1 MFLSQVCSC
10 FYLTFSQK
18 EYILTVCKKVVK
30 SRLNN
35 WPSTVR
41 NYPCIK
47 ALKFSNS
54 NAFSALTN
62 EPTRA
67 LLLDTSRPYSTLNVS
82 CIDNCIYCTLKHF
95 FRIALVSHSIVYN
108 FSQKCRQNWEI
119 RADWKNKSM
128 SSLRAS

>member
-10 FYLTFSQK
+10 FYLTFNQK
-18 EYILTVCKKVVK
+18 KYILTVCKKVVK

-95 FRIALVSHSIVYN
+95 FRMVHVSQSRRSVDRIGKLELIGKTTVYVI
-108 FSQKCRQNWEI
+108 SQ
-119 RADWKNKSM
+119 S
-128 SSLRAS
+128 

>member
-10 FYLTFSQK
+10 FYLTFRQK

-95 FRIALVSHSIVYN
+95 FRMAHVSQSRRSVDRIGKLELIGKTTVYVI
-108 FSQKCRQNWEI
+108 SQ
-119 RADWKNKSM
+119 S
-128 SSLRAS
+128 